1 MKVYFTKGVDRR
13 YPNRWYLSA
22 HPEAQCVQYWSI
34 KNVFEARDYIKS
46 LGFKP
51 AESYRTS
58 PNKSSSEKIY
68 DYIPHNER
76 NLFIVFRNKSDEAFF
91 AMTVSD
97 GFEI

>member
-22 HPEAQCVQYWSI
+22 HPKTQCVQYCAI
-34 KNVFEARDYIKS
+34 KNVFEGDYIKS
-46 LGFKP
+46 LGFKL
-51 AESYRTS
+51 AKSYQNL
-58 PNKSSSEKIY
+58 PLVKIN
-68 DYIPHNER
+68 DYTQR